1 MQTMIRSKMVW
12 WMAFII
18 ILILAIGMGMNVFR
32 QYEANTFSHN
42 AVPVVNST
50 AFLVLL
56 IILGAVLGFRI
67 KPDSGL
73 GIMLNGWSMVH
84 LVILFILVLLGVAWE
99 IFWVLAFA
107 SLIFMPI
114 NLIGEGISLGY
125 QIHILIMT
133 GNKGSALKEIW
144 FALILNVLILTIAL
158 IELSKKVIPS
168 FF

>member
-32 QYEANTFSHN
+32 QYGANTFSHT
-42 AVPVVNST
+42 AVPVVYST
-50 AFLVLL
+50 AFLVFL

-73 GIMLNGWSMVH
+73 GIMLKGWSMVH
-84 LVILFILVLLGVAWE
+84 LVILFILVLLGVVWE

-125 QIHILIMT
+125 QIHILIIT
-133 GNKGSALKEIW
+133 GNKGSDLKEIW

-158 IELSKKVIPS
+158 IELSKKAIPS